1 MENEGLPN
9 AGFYDQ
15 RAALQWVQDYI
26 GLVGGDKSHVS
37 AWGESA
43 GAGSLLHHLIAFG
56 GKQDP
61 LFSRAVLQ
69 SPGNMFKFDRKG
81 DLEQKFQDFAASA
94 GCAGKGLSCLRAA
107 TTKSL
112 SDANNALNEA
122 APNGTNY
129 IGPSVDGKW
138 VRQLAPLELA
148 SGKCAIIFPRRLPIE
163 LRCRPALQDYALA
176 FSLSSTLIKRRDY
189 RTNYSLR
196 FYLWLAF
203 TGRLSP

>member
-15 RAALQWVQDYI
+15 RAAFQWIHDYI
-26 GLVGGDKSHVS
+26 DLVGGDKSHVS
-37 AWGESA
+37 GWGESA

-61 LFSRAVLQ
+61 LFSRAVLL
-69 SPGNMFKFDRKG
+69 SPGYNFKFDRKG
-81 DLEQKFQDFAASA
+81 VLEQEFRDFAASA

-112 SDANNALNEA
+112 SDANNALNDA

-129 IGPSVDGKW
+129 IGPSADGKW
-138 VRQLAPLELA
+138 VRQLAPLEFA
-148 SGKCAIIFPRRLPIE
+148 SGKCAIFP
-163 LRCRPALQDYALA
+163 PAVCQ
-176 FSLSSTLIKRRDY
+176 S
-189 RTNYSLR
+189 N
-196 FYLWLAF
+196 
-203 TGRLSP
+203 